1 MGQRNQ
7 SISIFAELKRRNI
20 FRVALLY
27 VVAAWL
33 ILQFIVVLVQLL
45 GVPDWV
51 FRFLFTLLLI
61 CFPPVLIFS
70 WICEITPQGIRREKD
85 VEDTASI
92 TLQTGKK
99 ISRITLV
106 LLAFA
111 ILLSLLAYFLPES
124 TPEALPLS
132 LMETQDM

>member
-1 MGQRNQ
+1 MQNMGQRNQ
-7 SISIFAELKRRNI
+7 SISIFAELKRRNL
-20 FRVALLY
+20 FHVALLY

-33 ILQFIVVLVQLL
+33 ILQFTAVLVQLL

-85 VEDTASI
+85 VETDVSI
-92 TLQTGKK
+92 TAQTGRK

-106 LLAFA
+106 LVAFA
-111 ILLSLLAYFLPES
+111 ILFSLVNYFLP
-124 TPEALPLS
+124 
-132 LMETQDM
+132 